1 MDTNFLNLT
10 QYIRTII
17 NCKYTTPVAIIS
29 HTINN
34 ISCLI
39 LNIIDIYLL
48 YMFKTNQPKETMT
61 IEAISKNNVILKV
74 GDKCTFSTLTHD
86 YPNLKLDQKITITE
100 VFDNGVVRVDNG
112 TDFEVNVLANLID
125 KD

>member
-1 MDTNFLNLT
+1 
-10 QYIRTII
+10 
-17 NCKYTTPVAIIS
+17 
-29 HTINN
+29 
-34 ISCLI
+34 
-39 LNIIDIYLL
+39 
-48 YMFKTNQPKETMT
+48 MT

-86 YPNLKLDQKITITE
+86 YPSLKLDQKITITE